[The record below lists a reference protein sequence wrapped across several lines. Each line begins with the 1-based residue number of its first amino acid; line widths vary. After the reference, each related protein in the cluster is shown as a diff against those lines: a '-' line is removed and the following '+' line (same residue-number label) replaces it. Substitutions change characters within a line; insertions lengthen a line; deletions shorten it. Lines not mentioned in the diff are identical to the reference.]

1 MTTAEPITLNVTSE
15 QRQQIEHLAEVNGY
29 ETVDDYALS
38 VMELWIKETAIK
50 QELLEG
56 LRQSI
61 HEMRTGQTVPAS
73 ELHRLLSEDDE

>member
-1 MTTAEPITLNVTSE
+1 MTALAPLTINVTPE
-15 QRQQIEHLAEVNGY
+15 QREKIEHLAEINGY
-29 ETVDDYALS
+29 DTADAYALS
-38 VMELWIKETAIK
+38 VMELWIEEAAIK
-50 QELLEG
+50 EELLVG

>member
-1 MTTAEPITLNVTSE
+1 MTIAEPITLNVTSE
-15 QRQQIEHLAEVNGY
+15 QRQTIEHLAEINGY
-29 ETVDDYALS
+29 ETADAYALS
-38 VMELWIKETAIK
+38 VMELLIEETAIK